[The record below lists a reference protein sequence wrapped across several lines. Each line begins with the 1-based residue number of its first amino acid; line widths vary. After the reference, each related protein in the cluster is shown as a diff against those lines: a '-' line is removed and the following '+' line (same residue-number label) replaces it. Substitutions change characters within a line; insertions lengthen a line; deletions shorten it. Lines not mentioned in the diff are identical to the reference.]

1 MFSEDSLSFAPS
13 ALEPHQ
19 RGGVS
24 DARDGAPFLQGA
36 ADSADR
42 EPAGISSVGD
52 VLAGDYP
59 AAVGGLIAPQRINS
73 IDLVLGRT
81 LAHVGKEVL
90 EVEPA
95 VADGDALR
103 APVGEVLVGLL
114 EAPPLH
120 GAPCSVGAR
129 VGFPVRSVGFS
140 ESAATVNSEAPTRLR
155 RSVSKGLTL
164 DDLLYSAGTPTQPRG
179 LIVSV
184 LPMKSQNGEASEL
197 LTREIDALAHVAQ
210 PTQPS
215 GVCHGKVL
223 RRFVLVKDAVVAIV
237 FFASLLGAAAVMF
250 QRLAEKP
257 TMREMEEAVETRVA
271 PVEKVQSEQA
281 KTITT
286 IESDVNR
293 TKQVQEVVLEQNA
306 YQGKV
311 LEHIANKKRGDPP
324 GKPKE
329 LERKET
335 ELMK

>member
-1 MFSEDSLSFAPS
+1 MPDLSPEESSLVGAITELIEQREKNAREDS
-13 ALEPHQ
+13 
-19 RGGVS
+19 
-24 DARDGAPFLQGA
+24 
-36 ADSADR
+36 
-42 EPAGISSVGD
+42 
-52 VLAGDYP
+52 
-59 AAVGGLIAPQRINS
+59 
-73 IDLVLGRT
+73 RT
-81 LAHVGKEVL
+81 
-90 EVEPA
+90 
-95 VADGDALR
+95 
-103 APVGEVLVGLL
+103 
-114 EAPPLH
+114 
-120 GAPCSVGAR
+120 
-129 VGFPVRSVGFS
+129 
-140 ESAATVNSEAPTRLR
+140 N
-155 RSVSKGLTL
+155 
-164 DDLLYSAGTPTQPRG
+164 
-179 LIVSV
+179 
-184 LPMKSQNGEASEL
+184 
-197 LTREIDALAHVAQ
+197 
-210 PTQPS
+210 
-215 GVCHGKVL
+215 GKVL

>member
-215 GVCHGKVL
+215 GVC
-223 RRFVLVKDAVVAIV
+223 
-237 FFASLLGAAAVMF
+237 
-250 QRLAEKP
+250 Q
-257 TMREMEEAVETRVA
+257 
-271 PVEKVQSEQA
+271 
-281 KTITT
+281 
-286 IESDVNR
+286 
-293 TKQVQEVVLEQNA
+293 
-306 YQGKV
+306 
-311 LEHIANKKRGDPP
+311 
-324 GKPKE
+324 
-329 LERKET
+329 
-335 ELMK
+335 